1 MDRSDQRPEDLELAD
16 PQRSDPAHT
25 DSVEASA
32 VTIRE
37 VRAARPVTTLT
48 LHEERAQVAVERGVG
63 AQVTVQKRIIEE
75 EVQVPVTLKR
85 EILELTT
92 APEGGTV
99 KFNGEWLEPGR
110 IYQIML
116 TEERPVIAR
125 EVYPVEQIEIRKEW
139 LSEVRQQTLTLG
151 REVLDIS
158 GPADLI
164 REQAQLEHE
173 QAAVLPIMV
182 GQEPVLT
189 TLNKEGEPAQAL
201 PPADALPTDALV
213 TDDAPT
219 PRGG

>member
-1 MDRSDQRPEDLELAD
+1 MDRSDQRPEDVQLAD
-16 PQRSDPAHT
+16 PSRPAPQRPGLA
-25 DSVEASA
+25 EASA

-37 VRAARPVTTLT
+37 VRAPRPVTTLT
-48 LHEERAQVAVERGVG
+48 LHEERAQVAVERTVG

-75 EVQVPVTLKR
+75 EVQLPVTLKR

-110 IYQIML
+110 IYQITL

-139 LSEVRQQTLTLG
+139 VSAVHQQTLTLG
-151 REVLDIS
+151 REVLDLT
-158 GPADLI
+158 GPAELI
-164 REQAQLEHE
+164 REQAQLEQE
-173 QAAVLPIMV
+173 QAAVLPILV
-182 GQEPVLT
+182 EQEPALT

-201 PPADALPTDALV
+201 PPADVLPDDDV
-213 TDDAPT
+213 TRPS
-219 PRGG
+219 GG

>member
-1 MDRSDQRPEDLELAD
+1 MDRSDQRPEDVQLAD
-16 PQRSDPAHT
+16 PQRPDP
-25 DSVEASA
+25 ASA

-37 VRAARPVTTLT
+37 VRAPRPVTTLT
-48 LHEERAQVAVERGVG
+48 LHEERAQVAVERSAG

-110 IYQIML
+110 VYQITL

-139 LSEVRQQTLTLG
+139 ISEVHQQTLTLG

-164 REQAQLEHE
+164 REQAQLEDE
-173 QAAVLPIMV
+173 QAAVVPILV
-182 GQEPVLT
+182 GQEPALT

-201 PPADALPTDALV
+201 PPADALP
-213 TDDAPT
+213 PS
-219 PRGG
+219 GG

>member
-1 MDRSDQRPEDLELAD
+1 MASSNHSPEDVQPVD
-16 PQRSDPAHT
+16 PQRSDSQHPDVSDPSA
-25 DSVEASA
+25 A

-37 VRAARPVTTLT
+37 VRAPRPVTTLT
-48 LHEERAQVAVERGVG
+48 LHEERALVAVERGAG
-63 AQVTVQKRIIEE
+63 AQITVQKRVVEE

-85 EILELTT
+85 EILELIT

-99 KFNGEWLEPGR
+99 KFNGELLEPGR
-110 IYQIML
+110 VYQFTL

-139 LSEVRQQTLTLG
+139 ISEQHQQTLTLG

-158 GPADLI
+158 GPADLV
-164 REQAQLEHE
+164 REQTQLEQE
-173 QAAVLPIMV
+173 RSAALPILV

-201 PPADALPTDALV
+201 PPAD
-213 TDDAPT
+213 DAPPPT
-219 PRGG
+219 GG

>member
-1 MDRSDQRPEDLELAD
+1 MASSDYSPEDLQPTD
-16 PQRSDPAHT
+16 PLDPSA
-25 DSVEASA
+25 A

-37 VRAARPVTTLT
+37 VRAPRPVTTLT
-48 LHEERAQVAVERGVG
+48 LHEERALVAVERGVG
-63 AQVTVQKRIIEE
+63 AQITVQKRVVEE
-75 EVQVPVTLKR
+75 EVQVSVILKR
-85 EILELTT
+85 EILELTS

-99 KFNGEWLEPGR
+99 KFNGELLEPGR
-110 IYQIML
+110 VYQFIL

-139 LSEVRQQTLTLG
+139 ISEQRQQTLTLG

-164 REQAQLEHE
+164 REQTQPE
-173 QAAVLPIMV
+173 QDRSAARPILV

-201 PPADALPTDALV
+201 PPAD
-213 TDDAPT
+213 DAPNNT
-219 PRGG
+219 SGG